1 MESVKT
7 VAYVIIGL
15 LLVAGSLCLATVQEP
30 SCLCVMAFI
39 IGIPVGT
46 VLMSIGITRY
56 LID

>member
-7 VAYVIIGL
+7 VAYVVIGL

-30 SCLCVMAFI
+30 SVLCVMAFTV
-39 IGIPVGT
+39 GIPAGT

-56 LID
+56 LVD